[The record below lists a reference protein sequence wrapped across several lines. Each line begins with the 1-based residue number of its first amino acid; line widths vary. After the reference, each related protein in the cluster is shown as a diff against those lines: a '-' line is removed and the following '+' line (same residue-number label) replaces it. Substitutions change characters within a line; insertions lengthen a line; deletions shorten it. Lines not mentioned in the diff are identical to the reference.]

1 MCKIDFLGKIPRD
14 ITLACSGGPD
24 SMAVL
29 DFLIKGRK
37 NVTIAYFNHG
47 TTHGNHAES
56 FLKEY
61 SKNNNIRSIFGK
73 ISKCQK
79 PKSKSLEEWW
89 RDERYEFFKSISGKK
104 ITCHHLNDVAEW
116 WIFSSLNGNP
126 KIIPYENGDV
136 IRPFLLTPKSAFID
150 WCERKNV
157 PYIVDPGNTD
167 LKFARS
173 RIRNEIM
180 PQALNINPGLL
191 KVLKKKIILERK
203 RENGQ

>member
-1 MCKIDFLGKIPRD
+1 MCKIDFLGKIPRNV
-14 ITLACSGGPD
+14 ILACSGGPD

-29 DFLIKGRK
+29 DFLIRGRK

-47 TTHGNHAES
+47 TSHGEYAEK
-56 FLKEY
+56 FLREY
-61 SKNNNIRSIFGK
+61 SKNNNIDAIFGK
-73 ISKCQK
+73 ISSNTK
-79 PKSKSLEEWW
+79 PKDKSLEEWW
-89 RDERYEFFKSISGKK
+89 RDERYRFFKSLPGKK

-126 KIIPYENGDV
+126 KIIPYRNGNV
-136 IRPFLLTPKSAFID
+136 IRPFLLTPKSSFID
-150 WCERKNV
+150 WCKRKNV

-203 RENGQ
+203 RENDQ